1 MMDYDLLHTSVSGR
15 EKHAAGVDSIHVLL
29 DMCVL
34 EPRSELDL
42 MSIQHSMASTFIEA
56 V

>member
-15 EKHAAGVDSIHVLL
+15 EKHAAWVDSIHVLL
-29 DMCVL
+29 DICVL
-34 EPRSELDL
+34 GPRSEVDL